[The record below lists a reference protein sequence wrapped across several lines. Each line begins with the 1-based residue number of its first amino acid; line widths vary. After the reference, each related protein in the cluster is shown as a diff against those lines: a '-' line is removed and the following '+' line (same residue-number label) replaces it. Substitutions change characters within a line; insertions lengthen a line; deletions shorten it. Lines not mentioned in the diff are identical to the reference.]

1 MIHRYVNLV
10 SGDVKEKHCGSARWT
25 TWISMQMAETDQPSN
40 DGNFINISQ
49 ASEWHD
55 LYSIGKRVGLF
66 SGVKDD
72 QPF

>member
-1 MIHRYVNLV
+1 
-10 SGDVKEKHCGSARWT
+10 
-25 TWISMQMAETDQPSN
+25 MQMPETDQQSN

-55 LYSIGKRVGLF
+55 LYSSGKRVDLF